1 MQVGGPGL
9 EKGEVGVK
17 SECAF
22 CLLPFVTLTLSALGE
37 RALVAPGTRTRAS
50 ISLGFSVGWSTI

>member
-22 CLLPFVTLTLSALGE
+22 CLFVHLRCGELKRLGKQE
-37 RALVAPGTRTRAS
+37 DGTWE
-50 ISLGFSVGWSTI
+50 GC